1 MAAIDTYTIDVEGL
15 EDLIGDIT
23 RLTDVQ
29 AVKISQAIN
38 STVQEARH
46 IADRRIRKDTA
57 FPAGYLVQGNRGGK
71 LKVTKSATPNDLQAA
86 IRAEFRPT
94 SLARFS
100 AQTSPGL
107 AKRAG
112 GVHVTVKPG
121 SMKFMKK
128 AFLVKLRRGTALTE
142 SIHNLGLAIRLKP
155 GENVKNKKVVPASK
169 TNKKWNGVFLLYG
182 PSVDQTFR
190 SVAEQM
196 GPEVKAFLEREYLR
210 LMESQK

>member
-23 RLTDVQ
+23 RLTDTQ
-29 AVKISQAIN
+29 AKTVSQAIN
-38 STVQEARH
+38 STIQEARR

-57 FPAGYLVQGNRGGK
+57 FPAGYLVQGKKGGK
-71 LKVTKSATPNDLQAA
+71 LQVTRTATPNDLQAA

-100 AQTSPGL
+100 SQKSVGL
-107 AKRAG
+107 ARRSG
-112 GVHVTVKPG
+112 GVSVSVKPG
-121 SMKFMKK
+121 SVKFMKK

-142 SIHNLGLAIRLKP
+142 TVHNLGLAIRLKP
-155 GENVKNKKVVPASK
+155 GENIKNKKAMPASK
-169 TNKKWNGVFLLYG
+169 TNKNWKGVFLLYG

-196 GPEVKAFLEREYLR
+196 EPEVKAFLEREYLR
-210 LMESQK
+210 LMES